1 MTVAQIRALVLIN
14 SSKIW
19 AFVNPKY
26 LGGPRFLVAILVTD
40 LLVKLFWVDSWHK
53 NDFFPWKNS
62 YKLRGIKNLD
72 DWRAILIQL
81 SISDLNLGSKTG
93 NQTLGQRSNS
103 GEMSNFPKLMKFL
116 VFWFQL
122 LFICYFSATR
132 EDVTKITKVWRKTPK
147 KFDFAFL

>member
-1 MTVAQIRALVLIN
+1 MWSIQANKGNDPKVTVAQIRALVLIN

-40 LLVKLFWVDSWHK
+40 LLVKIYLNWSDIK
-53 NDFFPWKNS
+53 MIFFPWKNS

-103 GEMSNFPKLMKFL
+103 GKISNFPKLMK
-116 VFWFQL
+116 
-122 LFICYFSATR
+122 YF
-132 EDVTKITKVWRKTPK
+132 
-147 KFDFAFL
+147 FDFKFCLFVISALPE